1 MEEPK
6 QQDFSNKHFS
16 QEDLEEKWNSFA
28 DLRKIEGKMGLF
40 TTLTKSKPII
50 KDDFLI
56 SFEIDSEVQKIEFQT
71 ISQLL
76 LDFLRSELQNGKIML
91 DLTIT
96 LLKPPN

>member
-1 MEEPK
+1 M
-6 QQDFSNKHFS
+6 
-16 QEDLEEKWNSFA
+16 EEKWNNFA

-71 ISQLL
+71 VSQLL

-96 LLKPPN
+96 STKTPN